1 MSEPGEEEGSRKEP
15 SNAKL
20 LEKMEELSED
30 IQKFTVGDYIRFIKS
45 PRKMILFNFL
55 AGLVRGLGIAVGITF
70 LGAIFLLVL
79 IRMAEANIPVIG
91 EFLARLIQ
99 VIQTH
104 L

>member
-1 MSEPGEEEGSRKEP
+1 MTESGGEEPSQTEP

-20 LEKMEELSED
+20 LERIEEISD
-30 IQKFTVGDYIRFIKS
+30 DVQKFTMADYIKFIKS
-45 PRKMILFNFL
+45 PRRMILYNFL

-79 IRMAEANIPVIG
+79 FRLAEANIPVIG
-91 EFLARLIQ
+91 EFLARLIR